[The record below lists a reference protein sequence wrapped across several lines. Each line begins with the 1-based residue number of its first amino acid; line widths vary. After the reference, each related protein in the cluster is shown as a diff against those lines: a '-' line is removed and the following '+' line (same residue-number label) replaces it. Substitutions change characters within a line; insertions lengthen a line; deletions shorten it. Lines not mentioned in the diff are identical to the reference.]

1 MVGVPSCSNTA
12 PPRTSLRAVEREDEL
27 AAVREALRRDVSL
40 EDGKTAVA
48 QLNAALTRSGVSP
61 PTPLTDTE
69 LQFLRDAAGIGE
81 DDLKELQRDQFTTA
95 DAYYLEE
102 VILLNDA
109 IRSLKIR
116 KDVPLAERAD
126 RIFSWVM
133 RQVWPLEHT
142 GKPLPPTAVL
152 RVGYGSTLERAMV
165 VLAAFQQ
172 AGVDAGLVAGPK
184 GSRALRP
191 WAIGALIDG
200 TVRLL
205 DPRSGKFLAEPE
217 TGQPLTLQAARTHP
231 DWVKSLVEAA
241 DPGVDFRQAIP
252 ASRVWL
258 SPPILALTA
267 RQRWLQ
273 PVLDRE
279 PPIVLAV
286 ELQSHVARWKQAG
299 EEVLIGL
306 SADDPQT
313 PGRVL
318 FHYVPISDGGRG
330 TEPPGSRLYER
341 CRLAMIPL
349 GQVPAMLRTN
359 EITGELR
366 DRLLAVFSSRFLD
379 LALEP
384 NRPRDLILRGQF
396 DEASRALS
404 EALSSVQATQQRV
417 GAQQDLEKEAA
428 RWANEMQSAT
438 AALSRMRDRPQPGDD
453 LAAARARVESLNK
466 SAGKMLLLIEQAAA
480 EPYAAALTYQMA
492 LCLHE
497 QAERRSRDRISAEA
511 KRAVWTN
518 ALSWWNNYLTRFAAA
533 PWMHPNQVEQA
544 RSLQA
549 MARTQAQAK

>member
-1 MVGVPSCSNTA
+1 
-12 PPRTSLRAVEREDEL
+12 
-27 AAVREALRRDVSL
+27 
-40 EDGKTAVA
+40 
-48 QLNAALTRSGVSP
+48 
-61 PTPLTDTE
+61 
-69 LQFLRDAAGIGE
+69 
-81 DDLKELQRDQFTTA
+81 
-95 DAYYLEE
+95 
-102 VILLNDA
+102 
-109 IRSLKIR
+109 
-116 KDVPLAERAD
+116 
-126 RIFSWVM
+126 
-133 RQVWPLEHT
+133 
-142 GKPLPPTAVL
+142 
-152 RVGYGSTLERAMV
+152 
-165 VLAAFQQ
+165 
-172 AGVDAGLVAGPK
+172 
-184 GSRALRP
+184 
-191 WAIGALIDG
+191 
-200 TVRLL
+200 
-205 DPRSGKFLAEPE
+205 
-217 TGQPLTLQAARTHP
+217 
-231 DWVKSLVEAA
+231 
-241 DPGVDFRQAIP
+241 
-252 ASRVWL
+252 
-258 SPPILALTA
+258 
-267 RQRWLQ
+267 
-273 PVLDRE
+273 
-279 PPIVLAV
+279 
-286 ELQSHVARWKQAG
+286 
-299 EEVLIGL
+299 
-306 SADDPQT
+306 
-313 PGRVL
+313 
-318 FHYVPISDGGRG
+318 
-330 TEPPGSRLYER
+330 
-341 CRLAMIPL
+341 
-349 GQVPAMLRTN
+349 LRTN